1 MTAVRSLSY
10 VLGFTFA
17 LALTA
22 PAAQAREEGDRCEE
36 MASELDL
43 SDAQRSQLDE
53 LRYRSQSARIAIQAR
68 AQTAEL
74 DLHHAM
80 MAATVDEKAISK
92 ALDALKTAEGELK
105 RNHVDQM
112 LAMRKLLTPEQWA
125 KMSAMWRDHGDMEH
139 GHDEKGGGDH
149 KRPAEGHDD

>member
-22 PAAQAREEGDRCEE
+22 PAAYAREEEGDRCEE
-36 MASELDL
+36 MASKLDL

-53 LRYRSQSARIAIQAR
+53 LRYRSQSARIAIEAR

-92 ALDALKTAEGELK
+92 ALDALNTAQGELK

-112 LAMRKLLTPEQWA
+112 MAMRKLLTPEQWA
-125 KMSAMWRDHGDMEH
+125 KMSAMSHDHGDMEH
-139 GHDEKGGGDH
+139 GKGGGD
-149 KRPAEGHDD
+149 KKSPTEGHED